1 MKMKVFESDEDV
13 RGGKP
18 VFPNTKV
25 PISYLFEV
33 MRVGGF
39 IDNFIER
46 YPTVTKEQVIALLEV
61 AEESLFTPDA
71 ALAQRDIVELR
82 ECLANVT
89 EALLRVIADSPKEK
103 ARPKQGATPE
113 TSLQG

>member
-1 MKMKVFESDEDV
+1 MEENVFESNV

-61 AEESLFTPDA
+61 AEESLLTSEGA
-71 ALAQRDIVELR
+71 ALAQREIVALR
-82 ECLANVT
+82 EGLANVT
-89 EALLRVIADSPKEK
+89 QALVLTVSHYSKEK
-103 ARPKQGATPE
+103 AMPEQGATPE
-113 TSLQG
+113 TILQG

>member
-71 ALAQRDIVELR
+71 ALAQREIVALR
-82 ECLANVT
+82 EGLLNVT
-89 EALLRVIADSPKEK
+89 QAVVLTVSHYQKEK
-103 ARPKQGATPE
+103 AMPEQGATPE
-113 TSLQG
+113 TIL

>member
-1 MKMKVFESDEDV
+1 MKKKVLESDV

-33 MRVGGF
+33 MRGGGF
-39 IDNFIER
+39 IDNFIEI

-61 AEESLFTPDA
+61 AEESLLTSEDA
-71 ALAQRDIVELR
+71 ALAQRDIVALR
-82 ECLANVT
+82 EGLANVT
-89 EALLRVIADSPKEK
+89 EALVLTISHYSKEK
-103 ARPKQGATPE
+103 AMPEQGATPE
-113 TSLQG
+113 TSL